1 MVKATDDKEVL
12 TMRNE
17 SRPTRIGIFYDG
29 VFFSRG
35 SNYFNYCHERRA
47 RIRIG
52 GLHELICAEVATSQG
67 SDPRDC
73 QVVEAHYF
81 RGRLAASEADARDL
95 LLRERKFDDVLAREG
110 ILTHY
115 SEMTSRGEKGVDVA
129 LALQVFECASAG
141 KLDICVL
148 ITGDGDF
155 LPLVRKLKAASVR
168 VMVVGWD
175 FEDTDDR
182 GIAHQTFTSRGL
194 LREAHHQLI
203 LTNLVQDETRME
215 DPLVKGLFMDSRGHA
230 RGSSFA
236 GQHVSPS
243 RADGGEQMPQDEEVR
258 LGVIHSLKE
267 GFGFIDPFDEREN
280 VFFFHRDVEGSTFD
294 ELEPGT
300 QVQFTMGVNHVGAC
314 ARHVSVLLLNEWHV
328 TSPSETLHSQHQ

>member
-1 MVKATDDKEVL
+1 
-12 TMRNE
+12 MRNE